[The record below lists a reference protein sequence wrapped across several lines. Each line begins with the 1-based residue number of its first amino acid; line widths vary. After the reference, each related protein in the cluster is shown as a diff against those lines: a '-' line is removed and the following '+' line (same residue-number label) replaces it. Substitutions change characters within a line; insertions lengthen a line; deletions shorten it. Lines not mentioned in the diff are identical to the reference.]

1 VFLTE
6 FRAVGIVVRNV
17 EVTSGDVILNFDED
31 SFPKS
36 KQSSA
41 SLRSDEV
48 RTSATAASS
57 AKKPH
62 KEHQLV
68 AALAKYSS
76 SFPEKVSFS
85 LPKLDVR
92 CVNREHDLLAENNI
106 TGIQL
111 RSVKS
116 KSFEDTGESTR
127 LDVQM
132 ELSEI
137 HVWPCDGF

>member
-76 SFPEKVSFS
+76 SFPEKVSWLNVTCLGSFFA
-85 LPKLDVR
+85 LTCNYLFPKDFK
-92 CVNREHDLLAENNI
+92 CVL
-106 TGIQL
+106 
-111 RSVKS
+111 
-116 KSFEDTGESTR
+116 
-127 LDVQM
+127 
-132 ELSEI
+132 
-137 HVWPCDGF
+137 